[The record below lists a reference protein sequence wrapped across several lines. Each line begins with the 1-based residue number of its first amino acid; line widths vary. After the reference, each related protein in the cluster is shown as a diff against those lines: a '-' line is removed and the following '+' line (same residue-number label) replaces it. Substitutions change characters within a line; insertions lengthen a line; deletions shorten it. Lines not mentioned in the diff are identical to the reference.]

1 MFSNCF
7 TSVRAIALVGMLVVG
22 APCLAARAEPS
33 NARLP
38 YVGLREE
45 RGYLTIVT
53 ALPAG
58 RGNFSAIDDQGL
70 SLQGFVQVTEN
81 AEEQKSVRLFRLV
94 GRKAIAPPAD
104 DPMRPVMWIGF
115 SATLSAS
122 TSPGHFTLRFH
133 QTSLVDGELQ
143 EEEAV
148 LGRTCCGYHLS
159 VRVQGGKE
167 LPVARGRRF
176 TDLMIESV
184 DTYKN
189 FERLAAACCRPGFE
203 FVPTSLFSPMLVA
216 QVVDHDLLQPDVRQ
230 RDSLHKAVQDLDSD
244 LLAVRDA
251 ASDTLLSQGQTTL
264 LWLDSLASE
273 SLSAEQKL
281 RLRRVRS
288 DIERQIPALPF
299 AIDELKLRSLTAAP
313 PVEWVSQLRASSD
326 VKVQHWAVEKCRA
339 LSVDSSCEQHDAL
352 GVSR

>member
-7 TSVRAIALVGMLVVG
+7 TSQRAIALVGMLVVA
-22 APCLAARAEPS
+22 APGHAAGAEPS
-33 NARLP
+33 NAKLP

-45 RGYLTIVT
+45 RGYLNIVT
-53 ALPAG
+53 GLPAG

-81 AEEQKSVRLFRLV
+81 EEEQKSVRLFRLV

-104 DPMRPVMWIGF
+104 APQRPVMWVGF

-122 TSPGHFTLRFH
+122 TSPGHFTLRFRE
-133 QTSLVDGELQ
+133 TSLVDGVLQ
-143 EEEAV
+143 DQEAV

-159 VRVQGGKE
+159 VRVQGDKE

-176 TDLMIESV
+176 TDLMIEWA

-203 FVPTSLFSPMLVA
+203 FVPTSLFSPILVA
-216 QVVDHDLLQPDVRQ
+216 QVVDHDLLQPDDRQ
-230 RDSLHKAVQDLDSD
+230 RDTLQKAVQNLDSD
-244 LLAVRDA
+244 ELAVRNA
-251 ASDTLLSQGQTTL
+251 ASDTLLTQGQTTL
-264 LWLDSLASE
+264 LWLDSLATE

-288 DIERQIPALPF
+288 DIEHQIPALPF
-299 AIDELKLRSLTAAP
+299 AIDDLKLRSLTAAP

-326 VKVQHWAVEKCRA
+326 VKVQRWAVEKCRA
-339 LSVDSSCEQHDAL
+339 LSVNGSCEQHDSL
-352 GVSR
+352 GENK